1 MRHLTSGSG
10 THLAIGAQSLCM
22 LDIHCCGGGVD
33 EVQLLGEPE
42 REPQVG
48 RFSGASL
55 EAQFAMKKS
64 C

>member
-1 MRHLTSGSG
+1 
-10 THLAIGAQSLCM
+10 M
-22 LDIHCCGGGVD
+22 LDIHYCGEGED